1 MQSGQDANANENCLK
16 ENVKNNLLNIYKK
29 MTYRKGIPGMQPRL
43 LDGRLLPDRTPR
55 M

>member
-1 MQSGQDANANENCLK
+1 MQSGQDTNANENCLK

-29 MTYRKGIPGMQPRL
+29 MTYRKGISGLQPRL
-43 LDGRLLPDRTPR
+43 LDGRLLPARTPR